1 MSGAPLTNPMVVI
14 TEDYKTQN
22 MRLIRETVYGIK
34 IIAKIKL
41 KLHLHMGPK

>member
-22 MRLIRETVYGIK
+22 MRVIRETFYE
-34 IIAKIKL
+34 L
-41 KLHLHMGPK
+41 KL